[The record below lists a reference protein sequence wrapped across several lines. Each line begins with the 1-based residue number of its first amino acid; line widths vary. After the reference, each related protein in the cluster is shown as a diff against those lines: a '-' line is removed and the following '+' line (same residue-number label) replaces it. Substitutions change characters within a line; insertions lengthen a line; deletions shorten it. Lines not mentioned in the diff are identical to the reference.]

1 MVIFDDVICKDSVF
15 DFVRDVKEGIAQL
28 QEHEKL
34 IIYFSTNGGE
44 MHLIPIILDVFYK
57 YREYIEIRLNYV
69 MQSAGL
75 TLLIHLVKEFP
86 DINIWITD
94 TFSNAML
101 HQVRTYL
108 DTSCKNKEIV
118 SKQVDEYNQK
128 LLKSLKGKIT
138 KEEIKKF
145 NNLEDLYFDRERVI
159 KMFPSLLSVD
169 YIL

>member
-57 YREYIEIRLNYV
+57 YREYIEIRLNCV

-86 DINIWITD
+86 DINIWVTD

>member
-57 YREYIEIRLNYV
+57 YREYIEIRLNCV

-75 TLLIHLVKEFP
+75 TLLLHLVKEFP

>member
-1 MVIFDDVICKDSVF
+1 MVIFDDVICKESVMN
-15 DFVRDVKEGIAQL
+15 FVQDVKEGVAQL
-28 QEHEKL
+28 QENENL

-44 MHLIPIILDVFYK
+44 MHLLPIILDVFYK
-57 YREYIEIRLNYV
+57 YREYIELRLNYV

-75 TLLIHLVKEFP
+75 SLLLHLVKEFP

-108 DTSCKNKEIV
+108 DTACKNKELV
-118 SKQVDEYNQK
+118 NKQVEEYNKK
-128 LLKSLKGKIT
+128 LLTSLKGKIT

-159 KMFPSLLSVD
+159 KMVPSVLSVD
-169 YIL
+169 YML

>member
-1 MVIFDDVICKDSVF
+1 M
-15 DFVRDVKEGIAQL
+15 DFVQDVKEAITQL

-57 YREYIEIRLNYV
+57 YREYIEIRLNCV

-75 TLLIHLVKEFP
+75 TLLLHLIKEFP

-108 DTSCKNKEIV
+108 DTSCKNKDIV
-118 SKQVDEYNQK
+118 NKQVADYNDK
-128 LLKSLKGKIT
+128 LIKSLKGKVT

-145 NNLEDLYFDRERVI
+145 NNLEDVYFDRERVM